1 LISLRFVMFQMG
13 RDVETKTPCL
23 PALGPDPYG
32 DELSHRS
39 TWHENSGWLS
49 QQSRDFLL
57 EVFNQITIAITIV
70 FDAVLFAPV
79 GHSSK
84 ECCGGGLDKPGYL
97 VRAVAA

>member
-1 LISLRFVMFQMG
+1 MG
-13 RDVETKTPCL
+13 RDVETETPCL

-32 DELSHRS
+32 DELSHRA
-39 TWHENSGWLS
+39 TWQENSVRLS

-57 EVFNQITIAITIV
+57 EVFDQIALAVTIV
-70 FDAVLFAPV
+70 LDTVLFAPV

-84 ECCGGGLDKPGYL
+84 ERCGGGLDKTGHL

>member
-13 RDVETKTPCL
+13 RDVETETPCL

-32 DELSHRS
+32 NELSHRS
-39 TWHENSGWLS
+39 TWHENSARLP

-57 EVFNQITIAITIV
+57 ELLNQIAFAITIV
-70 FDAVLFAPV
+70 FDAILFAPV

-84 ECCGGGLDKPGYL
+84 ERCGGGLDKPGHL